1 MEIRLNKFISE
12 SGMCTR
18 READRL
24 IAVGKVTINRRQAQ
38 VGDKVRPG
46 DEVRVSGNLL
56 DYAHDTV
63 YIALNK
69 PVGVVSTTDM
79 AEPNNIVK
87 FVNFPMRIFNI
98 GRLDKQSEGLIL
110 LTNDGDIVNKILRAE
125 NNHDKEYEVV
135 VNRPVTEGFI
145 AKMEQGV
152 PILGTMTKKCKV
164 QQTGTHSFTIT
175 LTQGLNRQIRR
186 MCEHLEY
193 EVLRLKRTRIMN
205 IKLDR
210 QLPVG
215 QWRMLEDDEVKVLLE
230 SIKDSTGESKV
241 APGNSQKKKSNRRK
255 PIFHNPGGNS
265 AGHSEENPNKGG
277 RSSSTSGAGRRGA
290 ARNAKPR
297 RSSSTGSGSG
307 AGVNSGAKRFGSPL
321 SAAKKSSAAA
331 SKGKP
336 KSANKPKPSKSK
348 YTPKKQA

>member
-1 MEIRLNKFISE
+1 MEIRLNKYISE
-12 SGMCTR
+12 SGICTR
-18 READRL
+18 READRM
-24 IAVGKVTINRRQAQ
+24 IEAGKVTINRRVAQ
-38 VGDKVRPG
+38 VGDRVRKG

-69 PVGVVSTTDM
+69 PVGVVSTTD
-79 AEPNNIVK
+79 ASEPNNIVK

-135 VNRPVTEGFI
+135 VNRPVTESFI
-145 AKMEQGV
+145 SKMEQGV
-152 PILGTMTKKCKV
+152 PILGTITKKCKV
-164 QQTGTHSFTIT
+164 EQTGTHSFTIT

-186 MCEHLEY
+186 MCECLDY

-215 QWRMLEDDEVKVLLE
+215 QWRMLEDNEVEVLLE

-241 APGNSQKKKSNRRK
+241 AAGNSQKKRGNRRK

-265 AGHSEENPNKGG
+265 SAGHPEESSPRGG
-277 RSSSTSGAGRRGA
+277 RGGSSAGRRGA

-297 RSSSTGSGSG
+297 RSSSGGAAGGGSSAGSNGGG
-307 AGVNSGAKRFGSPL
+307 ARRFGAPL
-321 SAAKKSSAAA
+321 SA

-336 KSANKPKPSKSK
+336 KSNSRPKPSKSK
-348 YTPKKQA
+348 YTPKKQS